1 MKTAY
6 IHIGTHKT
14 GSTSIQFFL
23 FKNREKLID
32 RGFLYPL
39 SGIPRKN
46 LFGQHHLA
54 AAFLEKLKL
63 NTYNPHSGGWVK
75 LNTYNPHSGG
85 WEQVIIEA
93 NSFQDRNLIISS
105 ENFCLPRF
113 DLEQIYKIKEY
124 LSEYAVKI
132 VIYLRKQDDYLIS
145 QYCQFIRSNKYFD
158 SFKQFIAE
166 RKLSLNYYQ
175 ILQPWQKVFGIEN
188 IIVKVFEPEQ
198 FKSNL
203 TNDFLDTINYPQNRS
218 DLSKTSKQSVS
229 PSIKQTNFKLY
240 CNQIAKQYFFL
251 APEQYRDNYLIKL
264 NNKLKKNL
272 VINKIINNIPDFVVS
287 DQLISV
293 EEKIEDIQCVLDKS
307 NEYANLIEWKSS
319 KSDRQPEI
327 DLLIC
332 FTTSS
337 NY

>member
-23 FKNREKLID
+23 FKNRQKLID

-39 SGIPRKN
+39 SGIPRKD

-54 AAFLEKLKL
+54 AAFLEKLNL
-63 NTYNPHSGGWVK
+63 NTYNPDA
-75 LNTYNPHSGG
+75 GG
-85 WEQVIIEA
+85 WEQVVIEA
-93 NSFQDRNLIISS
+93 NSFQDLNLIISS

-124 LSEYAVKI
+124 LSQYAVKI

-158 SFKQFIAE
+158 SFKQFVAE
-166 RKLSLNYYQ
+166 TKLSLDYYQ
-175 ILQPWQKVFGIEN
+175 ILKPWQKVFGIEN
-188 IIVKVFEPEQ
+188 IIVKVFDPEQ

-218 DLSKTSKQSVS
+218 DLSRTSRQSVS
-229 PSIKQTNFKLY
+229 PSIKQTKFKLC
-240 CNQIAKQYFFL
+240 CNQIAKKYFFL
-251 APEQYRDNYLIKL
+251 APEQYRDNYLIRL

-272 VINKIINNIPDFVVS
+272 AINKIINNIPDFIAS
-287 DQLISV
+287 DKLISV
-293 EEKIEDIQCVLDKS
+293 EEKNELMKEFEES
-307 NEYANLIEWKSS
+307 NQKVAKEYLALTNGQLFYS
-319 KSDRQPEI
+319 
-327 DLLIC
+327 
-332 FTTSS
+332 
-337 NY
+337 

>member
-23 FKNREKLID
+23 FKNRKKLID

-39 SGIPRKN
+39 SRIPRKK

-63 NTYNPHSGGWVK
+63 NTYNPHA
-75 LNTYNPHSGG
+75 GG

-93 NSFQDRNLIISS
+93 NSFQERNLIISS

-113 DLEQIYKIKEY
+113 DLEQIYKLKEY
-124 LSEYAVKI
+124 LSQYAVKI
-132 VIYLRKQDDYLIS
+132 VIYLRKQDDYLIFP
-145 QYCQFIRSNKYFD
+145 YCQFIRSDKYFD
-158 SFKQFIAE
+158 SFKQFIIE
-166 RKLSLNYYQ
+166 RKLLINYYQ
-175 ILQPWQKVFGIEN
+175 IFKPWQKVFAIKN

-203 TNDFLDTINYPQNRS
+203 IDDFLDTINYPQNRS
-218 DLSKTSKQSVS
+218 DFIKTSKQTVS

-251 APEQYRDNYLIKL
+251 APEQYRDNYLTKL
-264 NNKLKKNL
+264 NNKLKKPL
-272 VINKIINNIPDFVVS
+272 IIDKIINIIPDFIVS
-287 DQLISV
+287 SQLISV
-293 EEKIEDIQCVLDKS
+293 EEKIELMKEFEES
-307 NEYANLIEWKSS
+307 NQKVAREYLARTNGQLFYS
-319 KSDRQPEI
+319 
-327 DLLIC
+327 
-332 FTTSS
+332 
-337 NY
+337 